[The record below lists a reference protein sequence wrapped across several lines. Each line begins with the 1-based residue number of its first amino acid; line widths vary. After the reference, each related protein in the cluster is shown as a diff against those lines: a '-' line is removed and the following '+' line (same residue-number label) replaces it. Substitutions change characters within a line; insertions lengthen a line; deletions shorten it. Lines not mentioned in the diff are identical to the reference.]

1 MNTKMHIPELTN
13 FTVIK
18 MIGTRR
24 YTATVMGK
32 VKVIKENAVGPINAI
47 DARRIVAK
55 EVLRVL
61 EDPHFWF
68 YDEWTPSKQ
77 KRTDKAVDDIIDR
90 VKRWSKWEDIP

>member
-1 MNTKMHIPELTN
+1 MLGTK
-13 FTVIK
+13 
-18 MIGTRR
+18 R

-32 VKVIKENAVGPINAI
+32 VKVIKENAVGPINATE
-47 DARRIVAK
+47 ARRIVAK

-68 YDEWTPSKQ
+68 YDDWTPSKQ
-77 KRTDKAVDDIIDR
+77 KRTDKAVSDIIDR